1 METHSDLSTGD
12 ATTRLAAASSTPPLV
27 VPVIEERAV
36 IHREVVES
44 GRVRL
49 SKTVQEHEEAIDLT
63 LLHEEV
69 LVERVP
75 IDQYVADDAA
85 APAVRYEGDTLV
97 VPVVREVI
105 VKRLLLVEELRVT
118 KHQVETQET
127 QHVTLRHEQVNVTR
141 VPGEAPGS
149 STFSDSQSPTI

>member
-1 METHSDLSTGD
+1 MNTTPDPSLGD
-12 ATTRLAAASSTPPLV
+12 STTRLPSLPGTPPLV
-27 VPVIEERAV
+27 VPVIEETAV

-69 LVERVP
+69 QVERVP
-75 IDQYVADDAA
+75 INQYVADDAA

-97 VPVVREVI
+97 VPVVREVV

-118 KHQVETQET
+118 KHQVETQQT
-127 QHVTLRHEQVNVTR
+127 QHVTLRHEQVQVDRLSPDGTV
-141 VPGEAPGS
+141 VPPS
-149 STFSDSQSPTI
+149 STP

>member
-1 METHSDLSTGD
+1 MKTHSDPSTGD
-12 ATTRLAAASSTPPLV
+12 TTTRLAATPATPPLV
-27 VPVIEERAV
+27 VPIIEERAV

-69 LVERVP
+69 QVERVP
-75 IDQYVADDAA
+75 INQYVADDAA

-97 VPVVREVI
+97 VPVVREVV

-118 KHQVETQET
+118 KHQIETQQQ
-127 QHVTLRHEQVNVTR
+127 QHVTLRHEQIAVTR
-141 VPGEAPGS
+141 IPSETPGS
-149 STFSDSQSPTI
+149 STPPDSQPPTL

>member
-1 METHSDLSTGD
+1 MNPISDSSFGD
-12 ATTRLAAASSTPPLV
+12 ANSRLAATSAAPPLV

-36 IHREVVES
+36 IQREVVES

-69 LVERVP
+69 QVERVP
-75 IDQYVADDAA
+75 INQYVADDAA
-85 APAVRYEGDTLV
+85 APAVRYEGNTLV

-118 KHQVETQET
+118 KQQVETHQT
-127 QHVTLRHEQVNVTR
+127 QHVTLLHEQIQVDRLSPDGTVI
-141 VPGEAPGS
+141 PPS
-149 STFSDSQSPTI
+149 SNS